1 MRCLLTATFHKTIY
15 TLIQNNIFINLYWK
29 LQLSVRWAEN
39 YISVTKVSSTSY
51 PQESRRGWYEMIED
65 LLHEQGKVDI

>member
-39 YISVTKVSSTSY
+39 YISVTKASSTSY